1 MEQKHGLPYFRGR
14 PLYRRERLS
23 GAHRAGA
30 APRGSG
36 KEDGKSL
43 PAAENAGAEGPAAA
57 LRRAAFRADGARSSP
72 TCSTSSY
79 AAPTVSGQRPPKQAA
94 AACGKTREELTSA
107 LERQPIDEDNARAL
121 LLQLAAEQYD
131 AIGNTE
137 YETVR
142 LRRLLT
148 GRKPMTELD
157 CWGCCK
163 VRCPKVRRDEQMR
176 DRDAEERTDHREER
190 SAVNETAPR
199 VIKIPA
205 KPESVRQAELQR
217 QLRVAAYCRVS
228 TKEEDQAN
236 SYEVQKEYY
245 TDKIMSNPVWTMA
258 GIFADKGITGT
269 SVKKREDF
277 MRMIRH
283 CRQRKIDVVLT
294 KSVSRFARN
303 TVDCLYYTRAL
314 KELGIAVIFEKE
326 NINSLEEDSELR
338 ITLSGAFAQSESES
352 ISANVTWGKRRA
364 MESGKA
370 AIQYKYLYGYR
381 RGADDKPEIIPEE
394 AEVVRWIYERYLA
407 GASTRMLRDE
417 LHEQGVI
424 YSEKS
429 PQWTLPHIKSI
440 LRNEKYC
447 GDVLMQKTFQQDVI
461 NRRVI
466 KNTGQ
471 LPMYLIENHHEGIVS
486 REKYNAVQ
494 AEMARRKA
502 AKSPSKRAST
512 GLSAYTSRYA
522 LSDRLVCGE
531 CGTLYRRC
539 TWTRPDG
546 KRVVWRCVS
555 RLDYGK
561 KYCHSSPT
569 LDEVPLQQAIIAALN
584 TVLPDLDGRI
594 RQITEALEAE
604 VIPFPGSGMSLGDI
618 DRRLTEL
625 EAQFQRLL
633 EKAADDPIAYGDQFK
648 EILDEQTALKELRAT
663 ILAENKKHAEA
674 DRRIRDAAGMLEN
687 AVPHIAEWDESAI
700 RQLVAQVKVLSK
712 NEISVTLKSGIE
724 IRQSISN

>member
-1 MEQKHGLPYFRGR
+1 MNFRKASIFQRDTEKPEEQND
-14 PLYRRERLS
+14 S
-23 GAHRAGA
+23 GGMLAVWGS
-30 APRGSG
+30 PGSG
-36 KEDGKSL
+36 KTVTAAKIAKMLSARKKNVILLLCDMAAPMLPCICPADALESKASL
-43 PAAENAGAEGPAAA
+43 AGVLAAA
-57 LRRAAFRADGARSSP
+57 RISENLIKHNLVTFKRNSCLAVLG
-72 TCSTSSY
+72 
-79 AAPTVSGQRPPKQAA
+79 
-94 AACGKTREELTSA
+94 L
-107 LERQPIDEDNARAL
+107 LERQNEYSTPPFTQKQVVEL
-121 LLQLAAEQYD
+121 LD
-131 AIGNTE
+131 G
-137 YETVR
+137 
-142 LRRLLT
+142 LRQIA
-148 GRKPMTELD
+148 PYVIVD
-157 CWGCCK
+157 CGSYIAN
-163 VRCPKVRRDEQMR
+163 DIL
-176 DRDAEERTDHREER
+176 
-190 SAVNETAPR
+190 SAVALMEADS
-199 VIKIPA
+199 I
-205 KPESVRQAELQR
+205 
-217 QLRVAAYCRVS
+217 LRL
-228 TKEEDQAN
+228 AN
-236 SYEVQKEYY
+236 C
-245 TDKIMSNPVWTMA
+245 DP
-258 GIFADKGITGT
+258 
-269 SVKKREDF
+269 
-277 MRMIRH
+277 
-283 CRQRKIDVVLT
+283 
-294 KSVSRFARN
+294 KSVN
-303 TVDCLYYTRAL
+303 YTRAL

-370 AIQYKYLYGYR
+370 TIQYKYLYGYR

-461 NRRVI
+461 NRKII

>member
-1 MEQKHGLPYFRGR
+1 M
-14 PLYRRERLS
+14 
-23 GAHRAGA
+23 
-30 APRGSG
+30 
-36 KEDGKSL
+36 
-43 PAAENAGAEGPAAA
+43 
-57 LRRAAFRADGARSSP
+57 
-72 TCSTSSY
+72 
-79 AAPTVSGQRPPKQAA
+79 
-94 AACGKTREELTSA
+94 
-107 LERQPIDEDNARAL
+107 
-121 LLQLAAEQYD
+121 
-131 AIGNTE
+131 
-137 YETVR
+137 
-142 LRRLLT
+142 
-148 GRKPMTELD
+148 
-157 CWGCCK
+157 
-163 VRCPKVRRDEQMR
+163 
-176 DRDAEERTDHREER
+176 
-190 SAVNETAPR
+190 NETAPR

-205 KPESVRQAELQR
+205 KPESVRQAELER

-370 AIQYKYLYGYR
+370 TIQYKYLYGYR

-417 LHEQGVI
+417 LHEQGVT

-461 NRRVI
+461 NRKVI

-512 GLSAYTSRYA
+512 GLAAYTSRYA
-522 LSDRLVCGE
+522 LSDRLFCGE
-531 CGTLYRRC
+531 CGTAYR
-539 TWTRPDG
+539 
-546 KRVVWRCVS
+546 RVVWTQHGEKRAVWRCSS

-561 KYCHSSPT
+561 KYCKESPT
-569 LDEVPLQQAIIAALN
+569 LDEAPLQQAVLAAIN
-584 TVLPDLDGRI
+584 ASMSGRKVLADQLVDAMEQELAP
-594 RQITEALEAE
+594 
-604 VIPFPGSGMSLGDI
+604 VPGESMSLGDI
-618 DRRLTEL
+618 DRAVTEL
-625 EAQFQRLL
+625 GKRFDTLLAEAANGDADEYAERFRAISTTMEELKRRKAAILSIRQEQEQISRRIHAAASAMTAVTVGITEWDDGVVYQML
-633 EKAADDPIAYGDQFK
+633 EKVTVLTGNRIKVTFRNGV
-648 EILDEQTALKELRAT
+648 EIEQTVDQPK
-663 ILAENKKHAEA
+663 
-674 DRRIRDAAGMLEN
+674 RRKFA
-687 AVPHIAEWDESAI
+687 
-700 RQLVAQVKVLSK
+700 
-712 NEISVTLKSGIE
+712 
-724 IRQSISN
+724 

>member
-1 MEQKHGLPYFRGR
+1 M
-14 PLYRRERLS
+14 
-23 GAHRAGA
+23 
-30 APRGSG
+30 
-36 KEDGKSL
+36 
-43 PAAENAGAEGPAAA
+43 
-57 LRRAAFRADGARSSP
+57 
-72 TCSTSSY
+72 
-79 AAPTVSGQRPPKQAA
+79 
-94 AACGKTREELTSA
+94 
-107 LERQPIDEDNARAL
+107 
-121 LLQLAAEQYD
+121 
-131 AIGNTE
+131 
-137 YETVR
+137 
-142 LRRLLT
+142 
-148 GRKPMTELD
+148 
-157 CWGCCK
+157 
-163 VRCPKVRRDEQMR
+163 
-176 DRDAEERTDHREER
+176 
-190 SAVNETAPR
+190 NETAPR

-228 TKEEDQAN
+228 TKEEDQTN

-258 GIFADKGITGT
+258 GIFADKGTTGT

-303 TVDCLYYTRAL
+303 TVDCLYYARAL

-326 NINSLEEDSELR
+326 NIHSLEEDSELR

-370 AIQYKYLYGYR
+370 TIQYKYLYGYR

-417 LHEQGVI
+417 LHEQGVT

-461 NRRVI
+461 NRKVI

-512 GLSAYTSRYA
+512 GLAAYTSRYA
-522 LSDRLVCGE
+522 LSDRLFCGE
-531 CGTLYRRC
+531 CGTAYR
-539 TWTRPDG
+539 
-546 KRVVWRCVS
+546 RVVWTQHGEKRAVWRCSS

-561 KYCHSSPT
+561 KYCKESPT
-569 LDEVPLQQAIIAALN
+569 LDEAPLQQAVLAAIN
-584 TVLPDLDGRI
+584 ASMSGRKVLADQLVDAMEQELAP
-594 RQITEALEAE
+594 
-604 VIPFPGSGMSLGDI
+604 VPGESMSLGDI
-618 DRRLTEL
+618 DRAVTEL
-625 EAQFQRLL
+625 GKRFDTLLAEAANGDADEYAERFRAISTTMEELKRRKAAILSIRQEQEQISRRIHAAASAMTAVTVGITEWDDGVVYQML
-633 EKAADDPIAYGDQFK
+633 EKVTVLTGNRIKVTFRNGV
-648 EILDEQTALKELRAT
+648 EIEQTVDQPK
-663 ILAENKKHAEA
+663 
-674 DRRIRDAAGMLEN
+674 RRKFA
-687 AVPHIAEWDESAI
+687 
-700 RQLVAQVKVLSK
+700 
-712 NEISVTLKSGIE
+712 
-724 IRQSISN
+724 

>member
-1 MEQKHGLPYFRGR
+1 M
-14 PLYRRERLS
+14 
-23 GAHRAGA
+23 
-30 APRGSG
+30 
-36 KEDGKSL
+36 
-43 PAAENAGAEGPAAA
+43 
-57 LRRAAFRADGARSSP
+57 
-72 TCSTSSY
+72 
-79 AAPTVSGQRPPKQAA
+79 
-94 AACGKTREELTSA
+94 
-107 LERQPIDEDNARAL
+107 
-121 LLQLAAEQYD
+121 
-131 AIGNTE
+131 
-137 YETVR
+137 
-142 LRRLLT
+142 
-148 GRKPMTELD
+148 
-157 CWGCCK
+157 
-163 VRCPKVRRDEQMR
+163 
-176 DRDAEERTDHREER
+176 
-190 SAVNETAPR
+190 NETAPR

-258 GIFADKGITGT
+258 GVFADKGITGT

-370 AIQYKYLYGYR
+370 TIQYKYLYGFR

-417 LHEQGVI
+417 LHEQGVT

-429 PQWTLPHIKSI
+429 LQWTLPHIKSI

-461 NRRVI
+461 NRKVI

-512 GLSAYTSRYA
+512 GLAAYTSRYA

-569 LDEVPLQQAIIAALN
+569 LDEAPLQQAIIAALN

-633 EKAADDPIAYGDQFK
+633 EKAADEFK

-724 IRQSISN
+724 IRQSISD

>member
-1 MEQKHGLPYFRGR
+1 MDRKMVNFIKEQYPPGTRIRLNSMEDPYAPILPGTEGEVDFVDDGGQIFMKWNNGR
-14 PLYRRERLS
+14 TLPL
-23 GAHRAGA
+23 
-30 APRGSG
+30 APG
-36 KEDGKSL
+36 KDS
-43 PAAENAGAEGPAAA
+43 
-57 LRRAAFRADGARSSP
+57 F
-72 TCSTSSY
+72 
-79 AAPTVSGQRPPKQAA
+79 TVLPPK
-94 AACGKTREELTSA
+94 L
-107 LERQPIDEDNARAL
+107 
-121 LLQLAAEQYD
+121 
-131 AIGNTE
+131 
-137 YETVR
+137 
-142 LRRLLT
+142 
-148 GRKPMTELD
+148 
-157 CWGCCK
+157 
-163 VRCPKVRRDEQMR
+163 
-176 DRDAEERTDHREER
+176 
-190 SAVNETAPR
+190 
-199 VIKIPA
+199 
-205 KPESVRQAELQR
+205 
-217 QLRVAAYCRVS
+217 S
-228 TKEEDQAN
+228 TLK
-236 SYEVQKEYY
+236 
-245 TDKIMSNPVWTMA
+245 
-258 GIFADKGITGT
+258 
-269 SVKKREDF
+269 
-277 MRMIRH
+277 
-283 CRQRKIDVVLT
+283 
-294 KSVSRFARN
+294 
-303 TVDCLYYTRAL
+303 LY
-314 KELGIAVIFEKE
+314 
-326 NINSLEEDSELR
+326 
-338 ITLSGAFAQSESES
+338 
-352 ISANVTWGKRRA
+352 
-364 MESGKA
+364 
-370 AIQYKYLYGYR
+370 
-381 RGADDKPEIIPEE
+381 
-394 AEVVRWIYERYLA
+394 
-407 GASTRMLRDE
+407 
-417 LHEQGVI
+417 
-424 YSEKS
+424 
-429 PQWTLPHIKSI
+429 IKSI

-648 EILDEQTALKELRAT
+648 EILDGQTALKELRAT

>member
-1 MEQKHGLPYFRGR
+1 M
-14 PLYRRERLS
+14 
-23 GAHRAGA
+23 
-30 APRGSG
+30 
-36 KEDGKSL
+36 
-43 PAAENAGAEGPAAA
+43 
-57 LRRAAFRADGARSSP
+57 
-72 TCSTSSY
+72 
-79 AAPTVSGQRPPKQAA
+79 
-94 AACGKTREELTSA
+94 
-107 LERQPIDEDNARAL
+107 
-121 LLQLAAEQYD
+121 
-131 AIGNTE
+131 
-137 YETVR
+137 
-142 LRRLLT
+142 
-148 GRKPMTELD
+148 
-157 CWGCCK
+157 
-163 VRCPKVRRDEQMR
+163 
-176 DRDAEERTDHREER
+176 
-190 SAVNETAPR
+190 NETAPR

-228 TKEEDQAN
+228 TKEEDQTN

-258 GIFADKGITGT
+258 GIFADKGTTGT

-326 NINSLEEDSELR
+326 NIHSLEEDSELR

-370 AIQYKYLYGYR
+370 TIQYKYLYGYR

-407 GASTRMLRDE
+407 EASTRMLRDE
-417 LHEQGVI
+417 LHEQGVT

-461 NRRVI
+461 NRKVI

-502 AKSPSKRAST
+502 AKSP
-512 GLSAYTSRYA
+512 YTSRYA

-546 KRVVWRCVS
+546 KRVVWCCVS

-569 LDEVPLQQAIIAALN
+569 LDEAPLQQAIIAALN

-618 DRRLTEL
+618 DRRLAEL
-625 EAQFQRLL
+625 EMQFQRLL

-648 EILDEQTALKELRAT
+648 EILDEQTALKELRAS
-663 ILAENKKHAEA
+663 ILAESKEHTEA
-674 DRRIRDAAGMLEN
+674 DAGKRRAPHRGMGRECRPAAGGTGEGAVQERDQRDAQERHRDPAE
-687 AVPHIAEWDESAI
+687 HI
-700 RQLVAQVKVLSK
+700 K
-712 NEISVTLKSGIE
+712 LKKEMGKWYL
-724 IRQSISN
+724 